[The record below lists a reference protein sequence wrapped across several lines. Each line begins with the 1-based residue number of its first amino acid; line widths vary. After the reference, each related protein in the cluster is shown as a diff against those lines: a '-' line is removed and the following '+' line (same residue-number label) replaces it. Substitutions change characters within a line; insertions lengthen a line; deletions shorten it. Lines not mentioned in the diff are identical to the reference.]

1 MNIQEFSVRR
11 GLVLGFTAAEI
22 VVLLLFLL
30 LLIMGILYHT
40 SGESEDKTIAESTLG
55 DDEQYLDDIPPYE
68 VLIAQYSKIVRELE
82 VDRAQIADQEIKIG
96 EIESD
101 VEVKQERIDVL
112 ATNLEEAVA
121 RNERYQALIKDQQN
135 ETHALRSEVED
146 LNQEIDE
153 TESRSDLYQKEIE
166 QLTTKSDELEKQF
179 EPLQQL
185 NDENA
190 RLKQLSKTMEQKL
203 LDLESQNQAA
213 ASSNQDLEYELER
226 AQAVIERLH
235 HELTSLEDK
244 VVFQSDENER
254 TKRKNLASEY
264 LVEQLEEKLNN
275 EKRNNERLQDLIDR
289 LDAEKNNEIEK
300 IRNLQIGESNEF
312 ADIQQ
317 RNNELEVA
325 FAQAQEIIA
334 QLKSRNSRLSESE
347 SKGTNSACWYRM
359 KPNEDGSKEE
369 RALYIFDIRILD
381 DSILVY
387 YPSKSRNGFS
397 EDANFSRNQLVEIFD
412 EIGFDQSVIG
422 KPLRFSEFGDAFK
435 GFKTAGRNMKI
446 REGQQCTFNVALWDH
461 TSLTNKEGYQKAK
474 EQVVDQ
480 IFSSYRYRDD
490 PWPHG

>member
-30 LLIMGILYHT
+30 LLIMGVLYHT
-40 SGESEDKTIAESTLG
+40 SGESEDETIAESTLG

-68 VLIAQYSKIVRELE
+68 VLIAHYSKIVRELE
-82 VDRAQIADQEIKIG
+82 VERAQKA

-101 VEVKQERIDVL
+101 VELKQERIDVL

-135 ETHALRSEVED
+135 ETHALRSQVED
-146 LNQEIDE
+146 LNQGINDAV
-153 TESRSDLYQKEIE
+153 SRNDLYQKEIE
-166 QLTTKSDELEKQF
+166 QLTIKSDELEKQF

-190 RLKQLSKTMEQKL
+190 RLKQLSKTMEQRL
-203 LDLESQNQAA
+203 LDFESQNQTV

-226 AQAVIERLH
+226 MQAVIERLR

-254 TKRKNLASEY
+254 AKKENLASEY
-264 LVEQLEEKLNN
+264 LVEQLEEELNN

-289 LDAEKNNEIEK
+289 LAAEKSNEIEK
-300 IRNLQIGESNEF
+300 IRNLEIGESNEI
-312 ADIQQ
+312 AELQQ
-317 RNNELEVA
+317 RNNKLEVA
-325 FAQAQEIIA
+325 FAQAQEVIDK
-334 QLKSRNSRLSESE
+334 LKNRNSRLSDSE

-461 TSLTNKEGYQKAK
+461 TSLTNKEGYQNAK
-474 EQVVDQ
+474 EHVVDQ